1 MRKNKTITLA
11 RLIAT
16 RLILYMSLGLLL
28 VILFNLV
35 FGHIWGYVY
44 TSQHWQ
50 QLPNPEFMH
59 LELADYDQVSDEE
72 LAHFEATIEVVDGT
86 LTVIDERGGDSRL
99 GYQYSLSE
107 FISLFVE
114 TDPNMLVR
122 SGRTTL
128 ADGSDVTIILRQ
140 PLSMPPYVAFEQM
153 AKVYA
158 IVLVVSSLVIMT
170 IFMLLAVR
178 AIYKPLHQEMSVIN
192 DSIAKVPYDPSPVA
206 EEQFGLVEMRA
217 SISTYNTMLEEMA
230 AMRQEKE
237 ALVEQNYRLVSNL
250 SHDLKSPMT
259 TLKGYAELLE
269 QDDLPPEEQKRC
281 LGYIASNVTA
291 LNAMVEMLFEHV
303 RFQHNDYALQLEE
316 RDMNSFLRDIC
327 ANYYTML
334 DKLGFDVEIEIMEE
348 PCVMVF
354 DAINMRRVYANLLEN
369 IMSHNDAPTRVQIAS
384 QAENGWYVAAFKD
397 DGAGIGEK
405 ERELV
410 FEPYF
415 QGDTSRTTQHSG
427 LGLYVVKQIVEK
439 HGGTIRIT
447 HEAAYKTVF
456 EIRLPIVTKT

>member
-1 MRKNKTITLA
+1 MKKNKTITLA
-11 RLIAT
+11 QLIST
-16 RLILYMSLGLLL
+16 RLILYMILGLCM

-35 FGHIWGYVY
+35 FGHAWGNIY
-44 TSQHWQ
+44 TRQHWQ

-72 LAHFEATIEVVDGT
+72 LVHFEATIEVVDGT

-99 GYQYSLSE
+99 GYHYSLSE

-128 ADGSDVTIILRQ
+128 ADGSEVTIILRQ

-153 AKVYA
+153 AEVYA
-158 IVLVVSSLVIMT
+158 IVLVVSSLVIMA

-178 AIYKPLHQEMSVIN
+178 AIYKPLHREMSVIN

-206 EEQFGLVEMRA
+206 EEQFGLVEMRT
-217 SISTYNTMLEEMA
+217 SIGTYNTMLEEMA

-415 QGDTSRTTQHSG
+415 QGDTSRTTKHSG

-439 HGGTIRIT
+439 HGGTIRVT
-447 HEAAYKTVF
+447 SEAAYKTVF
-456 EIRLPIVTKT
+456 EIRLPIVQKT

>member
-230 AMRQEKE
+230 AMPQEK
-237 ALVEQNYRLVSNL
+237 
-250 SHDLKSPMT
+250 
-259 TLKGYAELLE
+259 
-269 QDDLPPEEQKRC
+269 
-281 LGYIASNVTA
+281 
-291 LNAMVEMLFEHV
+291 
-303 RFQHNDYALQLEE
+303 
-316 RDMNSFLRDIC
+316 
-327 ANYYTML
+327 
-334 DKLGFDVEIEIMEE
+334 
-348 PCVMVF
+348 
-354 DAINMRRVYANLLEN
+354 
-369 IMSHNDAPTRVQIAS
+369 
-384 QAENGWYVAAFKD
+384 
-397 DGAGIGEK
+397 
-405 ERELV
+405 
-410 FEPYF
+410 
-415 QGDTSRTTQHSG
+415 
-427 LGLYVVKQIVEK
+427 
-439 HGGTIRIT
+439 
-447 HEAAYKTVF
+447 
-456 EIRLPIVTKT
+456 